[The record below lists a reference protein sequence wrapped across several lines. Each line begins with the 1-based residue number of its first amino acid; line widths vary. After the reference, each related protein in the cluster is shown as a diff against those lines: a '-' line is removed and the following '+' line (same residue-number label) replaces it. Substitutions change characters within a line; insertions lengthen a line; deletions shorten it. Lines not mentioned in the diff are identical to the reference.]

1 MNASA
6 SQGCGSAHCACSGQL
21 QIVPASINGV
31 ALHEPGQALDA
42 DTLRERAWAELL
54 RQRAVHLG
62 RLPRV
67 NVLVAPELG
76 WDVVLMWRPG
86 YLSRAARA
94 WLDCVR
100 AIYPQPLQGSA
111 SPALSAPLKIQNS

>member
-42 DTLRERAWAELL
+42 DTLRERA
-54 RQRAVHLG
+54 
-62 RLPRV
+62 
-67 NVLVAPELG
+67 
-76 WDVVLMWRPG
+76 
-86 YLSRAARA
+86 
-94 WLDCVR
+94 
-100 AIYPQPLQGSA
+100 
-111 SPALSAPLKIQNS
+111 